1 MMQCSRFYT
10 DQNFKKRIIINSCS
24 LRNLKWGQKNS
35 DNGRKSLIET
45 STNQTSFNNN
55 LKRLSTS
62 NSTEKEKKD
71 KILNKEE
78 EEKRKEE
85 LSRKREMSYRAR
97 KRIILR
103 MRGVPDEKE
112 QKSEKGKKE
121 IKIRKIEI
129 KMPSDTGKFKRV
141 NSNNIISFN
150 SCINFNNNDFDIIDK
165 YSKNIENK
173 NDSNS
178 IMDNINT
185 DNNIN
190 KIIKNNFVFYRNIR
204 NIYKKNLIKDI
215 SVLTDKTCKILKVK
229 KNYNEKNNDNYKNDK
244 LNLQVNNIK
253 KSNLLY
259 KENNKQNNDESKN
272 ELNYNNS
279 KVKSN
284 DSMLKYLEN
293 QINSKTLYTDLNS
306 KENNDNDIN
315 DLYYSLNTS
324 KKNFTRINSDI
335 LENRTKKSYFEPN
348 DNYLELNEFNKNEK
362 NILSSNINNK
372 KKVKR
377 KRNENSEKRCLYN
390 YSFFNIF
397 PKPNYIN
404 KEFIDDKKYSEKT
417 KTYKLD
423 THSHKSY
430 KKEKTNNTN
439 MNTINLRIFPYNNS
453 VYNKYN
459 SIEPDF
465 FDNHENNIKE
475 NNFDKNYFMFHFF
488 EELIDISNSL
498 DNKNLLDT
506 LLNNF
511 NQRYYFIEDKDTE
524 EYMKFSK
531 ENENFDY
538 IFKHFILVLIC
549 LIFFSKDELLY
560 NLYYSNVK
568 DLLTQLIYSS
578 LNYVEIDGNKESIK
592 IYNFINNNL
601 QRVIP
606 NHRYILSLIYLLFD
620 NKKEYLPLKEALEQ
634 IHNIIVKKDVLYII
648 KIINDSILYCYNSK
662 PKCLFNFPFF
672 AFKNNILTI
681 KNNQDK
687 QNNDINYTNYTGK
700 IPNNN
705 FSSIKNNINNLSD
718 NNIHNNANNIKSN
731 NILYNNANDENI
743 PIPPFIKSPMRKKFC
758 LVLDIDE
765 TISHSL
771 KLSFGC
777 YFLLRPGAKNF
788 LKEISKYYEIIIFT
802 SSPKKYADKI
812 LNKIDNEGNLI
823 SHRLYR
829 QHVLYENG
837 KSVKNLNL
845 IGRDLTKIIFVD
857 NLRSNAKYNLNNL
870 CPITSWRSD
879 IFDCK
884 LIKLKQK
891 LINIATCGKYD
902 DDITQGL

>member
-1 MMQCSRFYT
+1 MQCSRFYT

-24 LRNLKWGQKNS
+24 LRNLKWGQNNN
-35 DNGRKSLIET
+35 DNGRKNSIET
-45 STNQTSFNNN
+45 STNQDLFNNN
-55 LKRLSTS
+55 LKRLNSS
-62 NSTEKEKKD
+62 NSTEKKKKE
-71 KILNKEE
+71 KILYKEE

-85 LSRKREMSYRAR
+85 LSKKREMSYRAR

-112 QKSEKGKKE
+112 QKNEKEKNAIK
-121 IKIRKIEI
+121 KIRKIEI
-129 KMPSDTGKFKRV
+129 KIPSDSVKFKRV
-141 NSNNIISFN
+141 NSNNIINFN
-150 SCINFNNNDFDIIDK
+150 SSNFNNNDFDIIDK
-165 YSKNIENK
+165 YNNLGNK
-173 NDSNS
+173 NDTSR
-178 IMDNINT
+178 IIDNINT

-204 NIYKKNLIKDI
+204 NIYKKNSIKDI
-215 SVLTDKTCKILKVK
+215 SVLTDKSCKILKVK
-229 KNYNEKNNDNYKNDK
+229 NNNKEKNNKDYKNDK

-259 KENNKQNNDESKN
+259 TEKNKQNIDESKN
-272 ELNYNNS
+272 EHNDNNRN
-279 KVKSN
+279 VKSN
-284 DSMLKYLEN
+284 DSMLTYLEN
-293 QINSKTLYTDLNS
+293 QKNNKTLYTNLND
-306 KENNDNDIN
+306 KESNDNDIN
-315 DLYYSLNTS
+315 DIYFSLNVS
-324 KKNFTRINSDI
+324 KKNLNRINSDF
-335 LENRTKKSYFEPN
+335 LENRKKNSYFEPN
-348 DNYLELNEFNKNEK
+348 DNYLELYQFNNNEK
-362 NILSSNINNK
+362 NLLSNNINNK
-372 KKVKR
+372 KKVKW
-377 KRNENSEKRCLYN
+377 KRNENSEKRYSN
-390 YSFFNIF
+390 NNSFFSNIL
-397 PKPNYIN
+397 KPNYIN
-404 KEFIDDKKYSEKT
+404 KDYIIGKTYSEKT
-417 KTYKLD
+417 KTYKLY
-423 THSHKSY
+423 THSHKSF
-430 KKEKTNNTN
+430 KKENSNNTN
-439 MNTINLRIFPYNNS
+439 MNMINLKILPNNHS
-453 VYNKYN
+453 GHNKYN
-459 SIEPDF
+459 SIESDF
-465 FDNHENNIKE
+465 FDNHENDIKE
-475 NNFDKNYFMFHFF
+475 KFFDKNFFMFHFF

-498 DNKNLLDT
+498 DDKNLLST

-511 NQRYYFIEDKDTE
+511 NQRYYLIDDKDIE
-524 EYMKFSK
+524 EYMKLFK
-531 ENENFDY
+531 ENENFEY
-538 IFKHFILVLIC
+538 IFKHFGLVLIC
-549 LIFFSKDELLY
+549 LIFFSKDESLY

-601 QRVIP
+601 QSVIP

-634 IHNIIVKKDVLYII
+634 IHNIIVKKDLLYII

-687 QNNDINYTNYTGK
+687 QNNDVNYTNHTGK
-700 IPNNN
+700 IPNIN
-705 FSSIKNNINNLSD
+705 FSSIKNNNNNLSD
-718 NNIHNNANNIKSN
+718 NNIHNKINNINSN
-731 NILYNNANDENI
+731 NIQYNNVNNENI

-777 YFLLRPGAKNF
+777 YFLLRPGAKSF

-870 CPITSWRSD
+870 CPITTWRSD
-879 IFDCK
+879 IFDSK

-902 DDITQGL
+902 NDITQGL

>member
-24 LRNLKWGQKNS
+24 LRNLKWGQNNN
-35 DNGRKSLIET
+35 DNGRKNSIET
-45 STNQTSFNNN
+45 STNQDLFNNN
-55 LKRLSTS
+55 LKRLNSS
-62 NSTEKEKKD
+62 NSTEKEKKE
-71 KILNKEE
+71 KNLYKEA

-85 LSRKREMSYRAR
+85 LSKKREMSYRAR

-112 QKSEKGKKE
+112 QKNEKEKNITK
-121 IKIRKIEI
+121 KIRKIEI
-129 KMPSDTGKFKRV
+129 KIPSDSVKFKRV
-141 NSNNIISFN
+141 NSNNIINFN
-150 SCINFNNNDFDIIDK
+150 SSNFNNNDFDIIDK
-165 YSKNIENK
+165 YNNLGNK
-173 NDSNS
+173 NDTSR
-178 IMDNINT
+178 IIDNINT

-204 NIYKKNLIKDI
+204 NIYKKNSIKDI
-215 SVLTDKTCKILKVK
+215 SVLTDKSCKILKVK
-229 KNYNEKNNDNYKNDK
+229 NNNKEKNNEDYKNDK
-244 LNLQVNNIK
+244 PNLQVNNIK

-259 KENNKQNNDESKN
+259 TEKNKQNIDESKN
-272 ELNYNNS
+272 EHNDNNRN
-279 KVKSN
+279 VKSN
-284 DSMLKYLEN
+284 DSMIKYLEN
-293 QINSKTLYTDLNS
+293 QKNNKTLYTNLND
-306 KENNDNDIN
+306 KESNDNDIN
-315 DLYYSLNTS
+315 DIYFSLNVS
-324 KKNFTRINSDI
+324 KKNLNRINSDF
-335 LENRTKKSYFEPN
+335 LENRKKNSYFEPN
-348 DNYLELNEFNKNEK
+348 DNYLELYQFNNNEK
-362 NILSSNINNK
+362 NLLSNNINNK
-372 KKVKR
+372 KKVKW
-377 KRNENSEKRCLYN
+377 KRNENSEKRYSN
-390 YSFFNIF
+390 NNSFFSNIL
-397 PKPNYIN
+397 KPNYIN
-404 KEFIDDKKYSEKT
+404 KDYIIGKTYSEKT
-417 KTYKLD
+417 KTYKLY
-423 THSHKSY
+423 THSHKY
-430 KKEKTNNTN
+430 FKKENSNNTN
-439 MNTINLRIFPYNNS
+439 MNMINLKILPNNHS
-453 VYNKYN
+453 GHNKYN
-459 SIEPDF
+459 SIESDF
-465 FDNHENNIKE
+465 FDNHENDIKE
-475 NNFDKNYFMFHFF
+475 KFFDKNFFMFHFF

-498 DNKNLLDT
+498 DDKNLLST

-511 NQRYYFIEDKDTE
+511 NQRYYLIDDKDIE
-524 EYMKFSK
+524 EYMKLFK
-531 ENENFDY
+531 ENENFEY
-538 IFKHFILVLIC
+538 IFKHFGLVLIC
-549 LIFFSKDELLY
+549 LIFFSKDESLY

-601 QRVIP
+601 QSVIP
-606 NHRYILSLIYLLFD
+606 NHRYILSLINLLFD
-620 NKKEYLPLKEALEQ
+620 NRKEYIPLKEALEQ
-634 IHNIIVKKDVLYII
+634 IHNIIVKKDLLYII

-687 QNNDINYTNYTGK
+687 QNNDVNYTNHTGK
-700 IPNNN
+700 IPNIN

-718 NNIHNNANNIKSN
+718 NSIHNKINNINSN
-731 NILYNNANDENI
+731 NIQYNNVNNENI

-765 TISHSL
+765 TISHTL
-771 KLSFGC
+771 KLPFGC

-870 CPITSWRSD
+870 CPITTWRSD
-879 IFDCK
+879 IFDSK

-902 DDITQGL
+902 NDITQGL